1 MEKNINVLENMKTR
15 IEQMNKLQHIEVL
28 KILQNNPNIK
38 LNENKSGVYVNLS
51 FLPEN
56 TLLKLHEYLDYIQDQ
71 ESSLQSNETQKL
83 TFKKTFFDEKSVE
96 MSLNC

>member
-1 MEKNINVLENMKTR
+1 MEKNINVLETMKTR

-51 FLPEN
+51 FLTEN
-56 TLLKLHEYLDYIQDQ
+56 TRNSHGWKPHRGLL
-71 ESSLQSNETQKL
+71 
-83 TFKKTFFDEKSVE
+83 
-96 MSLNC
+96 